1 MVPSASSLLFVLP
14 GAMVALSLVV
24 RIIFKDYIFESQIVK
39 IL

>member
-14 GAMVALSLVV
+14 GATVALSLVV